1 MEDTVL
7 FWHSEEMLFLWK
19 KKSLNSNDFQLTIL
33 PDSPDMRKPD
43 TDEYTGFHNK

>member
-1 MEDTVL
+1 MEDAVL

-33 PDSPDMRKPD
+33 PDFPDIRKPD
-43 TDEYTGFHNK
+43 IDESTGFYNK